1 MPRAVWKGAISF
13 GLVYIPVELHPA
25 SQESTLR
32 LHLLDKR
39 DFSPVGYRRI
49 NKETG
54 KEVEWQDIVK
64 GYEYEK
70 GRYVAL
76 SEADFR
82 EANVKASCTID
93 IASFTERHNIPPEFY
108 ETPFYL
114 AAQRGGEKVYALLR
128 EALLRTQRVAV
139 ASVVIRG
146 RQHLAA
152 LGADER
158 ALKLNTLRF
167 AEELRGTEGIELPAR
182 GAKAAGLNAKELA
195 MAEKLVAEMSAPFE
209 PQGWHDT
216 YRDDLMRRIEEKIR
230 KGQTHELAPEGR
242 AEEPR
247 SAQVIDLMAALR
259 KSLQRRG
266 QRASEA
272 GAGARTAGGA
282 ESAAMPAPHPL
293 RARRRAA
300 PSAAHRKR
308 A

>member
-1 MPRAVWKGAISF
+1 MPRALWKGAISF
-13 GLVYIPVELHPA
+13 GLVYIPVEVHPA

-54 KEVEWQDIVK
+54 KEVEWQNIVK

-70 GRYVAL
+70 GKYVAL

-82 EANVKASCTID
+82 EANVKASYTID
-93 IASFTERHNIPPEFY
+93 IASFTERHNIAPEFY
-108 ETPFYL
+108 ETPYYL
-114 AAQRGGEKVYALLR
+114 APERGGEKVYALLR
-128 EALLRTQRVAV
+128 EALLKTQRVAV
-139 ASVVIRG
+139 ASIVIRG

-167 AEELRGTEGIELPAR
+167 AEELRGVEGFELPAR

-195 MAEKLVAEMSAPFE
+195 MAEKLIEEMSAPFE
-209 PQGWHDT
+209 PQSWRDT

-230 KGQTHELAPEGR
+230 KGQTHELAPEAA

-266 QRASEA
+266 QKASE
-272 GAGARTAGGA
+272 GGARGA
-282 ESAAMPAPHPL
+282 EIREGPPSRAGPASHAL
-293 RARRRAA
+293 RARGRA

>member
-1 MPRAVWKGAISF
+1 MPRALWKGAISF
-13 GLVYIPVELHPA
+13 GLVYIPVEVHPA

-54 KEVEWQDIVK
+54 KEVEWQNIVK

-70 GRYVAL
+70 GKYVAL

-82 EANVKASCTID
+82 EANVKASYTID
-93 IASFTERHNIPPEFY
+93 IASFTERHNIAPEFY
-108 ETPFYL
+108 ETPYYL
-114 AAQRGGEKVYALLR
+114 APERGGEKVYALLR
-128 EALLRTQRVAV
+128 EALLKTQRVAV
-139 ASVVIRG
+139 ASIVIRG

-167 AEELRGTEGIELPAR
+167 AEELRGVEGFELPAR

-195 MAEKLVAEMSAPFE
+195 MAEKLIEEMSAPFE
-209 PQGWHDT
+209 PQSWRDT

-230 KGQTHELAPEGR
+230 KGQTHELAPEAA

-266 QRASEA
+266 QKASE
-272 GAGARTAGGA
+272 GGARGA
-282 ESAAMPAPHPL
+282 EIREGPPSRAGPASHAL
-293 RARRRAA
+293 RARRRA